1 MLIFLVIFSLT
12 QTPVYTSVSDS
23 SHTQRVTGQQKN
35 GACVCD
41 VRSLAWTFPAIKYE
55 NVSGLVEDCGHAL
68 ETLQTQVEETKATMP
83 NLLATVENVTRRLGP
98 FQYLNSN
105 GLYNALHLKQLGDEL
120 QDLQE
125 IIGVAHN
132 DNPSKETRQLT
143 TDIADAKEKIEKMYK
158 DNVFNLE
165 TVKENLRRLNNR
177 VQSCRT
183 ISSEFRSTC
192 SQRLM
197 TNISSPV
204 VTKLSSYG
212 KSYISGAWGR
222 EADPDSEERYWVQPL
237 TSGHRSGNI
246 IRLYSS
252 FSDFMAV
259 KDPKDEPV
267 APSNTHTN
275 AIQGP
280 STVLYGEAVFYE
292 CYNTGELCRYDLNT
306 KATLRKTLPNA
317 GFNNKFPFCYYTC
330 RDWSDMTLS
339 ADEQGLWVIYSTL
352 GDHGNLVVSR
362 LDAESLNVTH
372 TWKTHLFKK
381 SATSAFMVCGVLY
394 ATRYVDTYREEVFYA
409 FDTATGHEDNSLALP
424 LEKVAAGVANL
435 QYNPVDRR
443 LYMYND
449 GYLLAY
455 QAMF

>member
-1 MLIFLVIFSLT
+1 MLIFLAILSLAG
-12 QTPVYTSVSDS
+12 SIHS
-23 SHTQRVTGQQKN
+23 QRITGQQKN
-35 GACVCD
+35 GSCVCD

-55 NVSGLVEDCGHAL
+55 NVSDLVEDCGNAL
-68 ETLQTQVEETKATMP
+68 QTLQTQIEETKVTMP
-83 NLLATVENVTRRLGP
+83 NLLATVENVTHRLGR

-105 GLYNALHLKQLGDEL
+105 GLYNALHLKQLGEEMQQL
-120 QDLQE
+120 QD
-125 IIGVAHN
+125 IIDVTHN
-132 DNPSKETRQLT
+132 DNPSKETVQLT
-143 TDIADAKEKIEKMYK
+143 AEITQAKQKVEKMYK

-165 TVKENLRRLNNR
+165 TVKENLRQLNNR
-177 VQSCRT
+177 AQSCRS
-183 ISSEFRSTC
+183 ISAEFRSTC
-192 SQRLM
+192 SQRIM

-222 EADPDSEERYWVQPL
+222 ETKPDSEERYWVQPL

-246 IRLYSS
+246 MRWYRS
-252 FSDFMAV
+252 FSDFMAF
-259 KDPKDEPV
+259 KDYKDEPV

-280 STVLYGEAVFYE
+280 GTMLYGEAVFYE
-292 CYNTGELCRYDLNT
+292 CYNTGELCRYDLKT
-306 KATLRKTLPNA
+306 KATVRKMLPDA
-317 GFNNKFPFCYYTC
+317 GFNNKFPYCYYTC
-330 RDWSDMTLS
+330 RDWSDINLS
-339 ADEQGLWVIYSTL
+339 ADEQGLWVIYTTMSN
-352 GDHGNLVVSR
+352 HGNLVVSL
-362 LDAESLNVTH
+362 LDSESLNVTH

-435 QYNPVDRR
+435 HYNPVDRR

-455 QAMF
+455 QAIF